1 MKREMEETRQRQ
13 AEEERQYK
21 KQEIEKQEQKLMA
34 EREVLVTCS
43 AGAWFMYLVNE
54 VHCGFLL

>member
-1 MKREMEETRQRQ
+1 MKREMEEARQRQ
-13 AEEERQYK
+13 AEEERLYK

-43 AGAWFMYLVNE
+43 TGA
-54 VHCGFLL
+54 